1 MCNISS
7 KRVRRSLVR
16 TSSAEGMTAWC
27 SAGLRRPRFS
37 FFLFNFQRTDTAD
50 SSIRLFPPSLRRL
63 ALQPCEECTL
73 VRFLRS
79 FESERC
85 CRQRRAALVVA
96 LYSPASSEV
105 STRIFEFLELFLTRR
120 LNAASAAMKP
130 HLREIV
136 TRVCRP
142 EIMPRA
148 SMHWTPGHMG
158 H

>member
-37 FFLFNFQRTDTAD
+37 FFLFNFQRTDTTD
-50 SSIRLFPPSLRRL
+50 SSIRLFPSSLRRL

-79 FESERC
+79 FESEQC

-105 STRIFEFLELFLTRR
+105 STRILEFLELFLTRR
-120 LNAASAAMKP
+120 PNTPFAAMKP

-136 TRVCRP
+136 TRVWRTG
-142 EIMPRA
+142 IVPRA
-148 SMHWTPGHMG
+148 GMYWTPGHID

>member
-50 SSIRLFPPSLRRL
+50 SSIGPFPPSLRRL

-120 LNAASAAMKP
+120 PNTASAAMKP
-130 HLREIV
+130 HFRDNV
-136 TRVCRP
+136 TCVGWSGFMRRT
-142 EIMPRA
+142 
-148 SMHWTPGHMG
+148 SMYWTPGHTA

>member
-96 LYSPASSEV
+96 LYSPSSSEV

-120 LNAASAAMKP
+120 PNTASAAMKP
-130 HLREIV
+130 YLREIV
-136 TRVCRP
+136 ILVCRP
-142 EIMPRA
+142 GIMPRA